1 MRLPGGTLKEKGR
14 TPGPI
19 GAGTPLFACG
29 GKRRGDAGRRNAGK
43 RGAPPSD
50 ALERAFLRFTPEGKA
65 LWGMLGIFWTAMK
78 IRREVH
84 RYSGSLPGLGLED
97 GLAEDD

>member
-1 MRLPGGTLKEKGR
+1 M
-14 TPGPI
+14 
-19 GAGTPLFACG
+19 
-29 GKRRGDAGRRNAGK
+29 
-43 RGAPPSD
+43 
-50 ALERAFLRFTPEGKA
+50 LE
-65 LWGMLGIFWTAMK
+65 IFWTAMK

>member
-1 MRLPGGTLKEKGR
+1 
-14 TPGPI
+14 
-19 GAGTPLFACG
+19 
-29 GKRRGDAGRRNAGK
+29 
-43 RGAPPSD
+43 
-50 ALERAFLRFTPEGKA
+50 
-65 LWGMLGIFWTAMK
+65 MK